1 MDEEMI
7 VKLRDA
13 KSVEEILAVGKEY
26 GKEFTEEQA
35 KELLEMTSNATGE
48 LSDEELEAVAGGGI
62 IDTVKEWFGSL
73 FGK

>member
-35 KELLEMTSNATGE
+35 KERPESCPMKIWKLLPA
-48 LSDEELEAVAGGGI
+48 AVLLI
-62 IDTVKEWFGSL
+62 RSRNGSAVCSEN
-73 FGK
+73 KK